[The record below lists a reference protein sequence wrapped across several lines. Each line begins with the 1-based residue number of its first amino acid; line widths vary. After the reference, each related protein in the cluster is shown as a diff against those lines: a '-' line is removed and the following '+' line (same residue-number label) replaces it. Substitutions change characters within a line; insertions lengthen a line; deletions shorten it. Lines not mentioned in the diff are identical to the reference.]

1 LGISFFVFL
10 KLIIITARVYML
22 RLAEVNFLFY
32 SKWLWRKSDE
42 SVKVKIR
49 IKIGGVVP
57 GDAKCK
63 FQSSDIKSCD

>member
-1 LGISFFVFL
+1 
-10 KLIIITARVYML
+10 ML
-22 RLAEVNFLFY
+22 RLNEVNFLFY